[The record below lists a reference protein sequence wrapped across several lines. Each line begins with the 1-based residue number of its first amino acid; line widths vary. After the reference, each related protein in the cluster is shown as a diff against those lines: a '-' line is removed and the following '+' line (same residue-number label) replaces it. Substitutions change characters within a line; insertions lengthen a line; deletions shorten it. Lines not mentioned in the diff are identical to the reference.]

1 MLTRFEVTAIKQS
14 SIWDLKIKIA
24 ASLTLI
30 NIVKHKIN
38 NLLHAVNK
46 HNLIKANKFH
56 QIKGYVFQLA
66 MKNCSKAK
74 KLYKFVETYFC
85 KS

>member
-1 MLTRFEVTAIKQS
+1 MLTRFKVTAVKQS
-14 SIWDLKIKIA
+14 GIWDLKKVA

-30 NIVKHKIN
+30 HIIKHKIN
-38 NLLHAVNK
+38 NFFHAANK
-46 HNLIKANKFH
+46 HNLIKTNKFH

-74 KLYKFVETYFC
+74 KLYKFIETYFC

>member
-46 HNLIKANKFH
+46 HNLIKANKFY
-56 QIKGYVFQLA
+56 QIKVYGIQLA
-66 MKNCSKAK
+66 MKKSNNTN

>member
-46 HNLIKANKFH
+46 HNLIKANKF
-56 QIKGYVFQLA
+56 
-66 MKNCSKAK
+66 
-74 KLYKFVETYFC
+74 
-85 KS
+85 

>member
-1 MLTRFEVTAIKQS
+1 MLMRFEVTSIKHS
-14 SIWDLKIKIA
+14 GVWDLKIKVA

-30 NIVKHKIN
+30 NIIKHKIN

-46 HNLIKANKFH
+46 HKIKANKFY
-56 QIKGYVFQLA
+56 QIKVYGFQLA
-66 MKNCSKAK
+66 MKKSSNTN